1 MNDER
6 EYKRP
11 LGSGRKIL
19 AMPSARPARARSI
32 RGRSLPLDTTAD
44 ANEFQ
49 LRVYQRMGG
58 AARVAAAFRLSA
70 FVRETAVA
78 GIRYRHPEYTDQQ
91 APFAWQRLSLGDSL
105 FREAFPE
112 HPRLEP

>member
-1 MNDER
+1 MPPSWIE
-6 EYKRP
+6 
-11 LGSGRKIL
+11 SGDRL
-19 AMPSARPARARSI
+19 RCYDPSVAD
-32 RGRSLPLDTTAD
+32 SLPLDTTAD

-91 APFAWQRLSLGDSL
+91 ALFAWQRLSLGDSL

-112 HPRLEP
+112 RPRLEP